1 MRKKEYRSEKMRD
14 LMAMQYHGLSMAQ
27 TIVWF
32 FIYAFI
38 GWVMECIVIRR
49 EKGIWENR
57 GFAKLP
63 FCIIYPFGAIAVYE
77 LLNPIA
83 DNIVALYIS
92 GAIIATTIEYITAKV
107 MLMLFGEFW
116 WDYKNKFMNYQGII
130 CLESTVGWGL
140 LTVFFFKFMNR
151 YVTIGVSRIP
161 GRIANTIAII
171 LLVAYIFDF
180 TTQFLHSLS
189 KEKECN

>member
-1 MRKKEYRSEKMRD
+1 MRKKEYRSEKMSD

-27 TIVWF
+27 TLVWF

-77 LLNPIA
+77 LLSPIA

-161 GRIANTIAII
+161 GRIANTIAIT
-171 LLVAYIFDF
+171 LLVAYILDF

>member
-1 MRKKEYRSEKMRD
+1 MRKKEYRSEKMSD

-77 LLNPIA
+77 LLSPIA

-161 GRIANTIAII
+161 GRIANTIAIT
-171 LLVAYIFDF
+171 LLVAYILDF

>member
-1 MRKKEYRSEKMRD
+1 MSD
-14 LMAMQYHGLSMAQ
+14 LIAMQYHGLSMAQ

-77 LLNPIA
+77 LLSPIA

-161 GRIANTIAII
+161 RRIANTIAIT
-171 LLVAYIFDF
+171 LLVAYILDF

>member
-1 MRKKEYRSEKMRD
+1 MRKKEYRSEKMSD

-77 LLNPIA
+77 LLSPIA

-151 YVTIGVSRIP
+151 YVTIGVRRIP
-161 GRIANTIAII
+161 GRIANTIAIT
-171 LLVAYIFDF
+171 LLVAYILDF

>member
-1 MRKKEYRSEKMRD
+1 MRKKEYRSEKMSD
-14 LMAMQYHGLSMAQ
+14 LIAMQYHGLSMAQ

-77 LLNPIA
+77 LLSPIA

-161 GRIANTIAII
+161 GKIANTIAIT
-171 LLVAYIFDF
+171 LLVAYILDF

>member
-1 MRKKEYRSEKMRD
+1 MRKKEYRSEKMGD

-77 LLNPIA
+77 LLSPIA

-171 LLVAYIFDF
+171 LLVAYILDF

>member
-1 MRKKEYRSEKMRD
+1 MRKKEYRSEKMSD

-77 LLNPIA
+77 LLSPIA

-161 GRIANTIAII
+161 GRIANTIAIT
-171 LLVAYIFDF
+171 LLVAYTLDF

>member
-77 LLNPIA
+77 LLSPIA

-161 GRIANTIAII
+161 GRIANTIAIT
-171 LLVAYIFDF
+171 LLVAYILDF

>member
-1 MRKKEYRSEKMRD
+1 MRKKEYRSEKMSD
-14 LMAMQYHGLSMAQ
+14 LIAMQYHGLSMAQ

-77 LLNPIA
+77 LLSPIA

-161 GRIANTIAII
+161 GRIANTIAIT
-171 LLVAYIFDF
+171 LLVAYTLDF

>member
-1 MRKKEYRSEKMRD
+1 MRKKEYRSEKMSD
-14 LMAMQYHGLSMAQ
+14 LIAMQYHGLSMAQ

-77 LLNPIA
+77 LLSPIA
-83 DNIVALYIS
+83 DNVVALYIS

-161 GRIANTIAII
+161 GRIANTIAIT
-171 LLVAYIFDF
+171 LLVAYILDF

>member
-1 MRKKEYRSEKMRD
+1 MRKKEYRSEKMSD

-77 LLNPIA
+77 LLSPIA

-161 GRIANTIAII
+161 WRIANTIAIT
-171 LLVAYIFDF
+171 LLVAYILDF

>member
-1 MRKKEYRSEKMRD
+1 MRKKEIRSEKMSD
-14 LMAMQYHGLSMAQ
+14 LIAMQYHGLSMAQ

-49 EKGIWENR
+49 ENGIWENR

-63 FCIIYPFGAIAVYE
+63 FCIIFPFGAIAVYE
-77 LLNPIA
+77 LLSPIA
-83 DNIVALYIS
+83 DNIVALFIS

-151 YVTIGVSRIP
+151 YVTIGVSRIQ
-161 GRIANTIAII
+161 GRIANTIAIT
-171 LLVAYIFDF
+171 LLVAYILDF

>member
-1 MRKKEYRSEKMRD
+1 MRKKEYRSEKMSD
-14 LMAMQYHGLSMAQ
+14 LIAMQYHGLSMAQ

-77 LLNPIA
+77 LLSPIA

-161 GRIANTIAII
+161 GRIANTIAIT
-171 LLVAYIFDF
+171 LLVAYIIDF

>member
-1 MRKKEYRSEKMRD
+1 MRKKEYRSEKMSD
-14 LMAMQYHGLSMAQ
+14 LIAMQYHGLSMAQ

-77 LLNPIA
+77 LLSPIA

-161 GRIANTIAII
+161 GRIANTIAIT
-171 LLVAYIFDF
+171 LLVAYILDF

>member
-1 MRKKEYRSEKMRD
+1 MRKKEYRSEKMSD
-14 LMAMQYHGLSMAQ
+14 LIAMQYHGLSMAQ

-77 LLNPIA
+77 LLSPMA

-161 GRIANTIAII
+161 RRIANTIAIT
-171 LLVAYIFDF
+171 LLVAYILDF

>member
-1 MRKKEYRSEKMRD
+1 MRKKEYRSEKMSD
-14 LMAMQYHGLSMAQ
+14 IIAMQYHGLSMAQ

-77 LLNPIA
+77 LLSPIA

-161 GRIANTIAII
+161 GRIANTIAIT
-171 LLVAYIFDF
+171 LLVAYILDF

>member
-1 MRKKEYRSEKMRD
+1 MRKKEYRSEKMSD

-77 LLNPIA
+77 LLSPIA

-161 GRIANTIAII
+161 GRIANTIAIT
-171 LLVAYIFDF
+171 LHVAYILDF

>member
-1 MRKKEYRSEKMRD
+1 MRKKEYRSVIMSD
-14 LMAMQYHGLSMAQ
+14 LMAMQYHGLSMTQ

-49 EKGIWENR
+49 EKGVWENR

-63 FCIIYPFGAIAVYE
+63 FCIIYPFGAMAVYE
-77 LLNPIA
+77 LLSPIA

-107 MLMLFGEFW
+107 MLALFGEFW

-140 LTVFFFKFMNR
+140 LTVFFFRFMNR

-161 GRIANTIAII
+161 GRITNAIAIT

>member
-1 MRKKEYRSEKMRD
+1 MRKKEYRSEKMSH
-14 LMAMQYHGLSMAQ
+14 LIAMQYHGLSMAQ

-77 LLNPIA
+77 LLSPIA

-161 GRIANTIAII
+161 GRIANTIAIT
-171 LLVAYIFDF
+171 LLVAYTLDF

>member
-1 MRKKEYRSEKMRD
+1 MRKKEYRSEKMSD
-14 LMAMQYHGLSMAQ
+14 LIAMQYHGLSMAQ

-77 LLNPIA
+77 LLSPIA

-161 GRIANTIAII
+161 RRIANTIAIT
-171 LLVAYIFDF
+171 LLVAYILDF